1 MSSEKIVF
9 TKDDLDTYL
18 KELAKE
24 YRRVSG
30 KSVPAELI
38 LIGGASVL
46 INYGFRDM
54 TTDVD
59 ALLLA
64 ASTMKEAIN
73 RVGDKFGLPDRWLN
87 EDFKRTASY
96 TPRLA
101 EFTTFYKRYYGVL
114 EVRTV
119 SAQHLIAMKLR
130 SGRPYKNDLSDVLG
144 ILAEHE
150 QKGIPLTIEDIRKA
164 VIDLYGAWDT
174 LPPASAAF
182 MESAM
187 SAGDFS
193 AQYARIA
200 ASEQAAKSALVE
212 FEQAYPGVTNAGN
225 VGEILNILKKRNS
238 DDTEKR

>member
-9 TKDDLDTYL
+9 TKDNLDAYL

-30 KSVPAELI
+30 KSMPAELI

-73 RVGDKFGLPDRWLN
+73 HVGDKFGLPTRWLN

-130 SGRPYKNDLSDVLG
+130 SGRQYKNDLSDVLG

-150 QKGIPLTIEDIRKA
+150 RKGSPLTIENIRKA

-182 MESAM
+182 IESAM
-187 SAGDFS
+187 SAGNFS
-193 AQYARIA
+193 AQFAQIA
-200 ASEQAAKSALVE
+200 ASEQAAKSALIE

-225 VGEILNILKKRNS
+225 VDEILASLKNKNLETK
-238 DDTEKR
+238 D